1 MQPGAIRVM
10 SDATSGDWAC
20 DAVGDPLDGS
30 PTNPL
35 SDGPLVAGGLP
46 PLR

>member
-1 MQPGAIRVM
+1 MQARAIRVM

-35 SDGPLVAGGLP
+35 SVRALVAGGLP
-46 PLR
+46 RLS

>member
-1 MQPGAIRVM
+1 MQARAIRVE

-20 DAVGDPLDGS
+20 DEVGDPLDGS

-35 SDGPLVAGGLP
+35 SVRPPVAGGLP
-46 PLR
+46 RLS